1 MSQFGQSSTSRCST
15 KSAFIISSREA
26 HLVVSNWNV
35 SCKQS
40 MVNNNNNTIGDEV
53 RNDAACYLMHVT
65 IRPVYSDAQVP
76 QSCYKKLPRLINGIP
91 LGAGKLTKSQS
102 ENIQW
107 RFIEGTTSFLS
118 VPISKDEAEESRKRL
133 RDNLVQYGRQ
143 VFGDLT
149 VKVNIVLTECIK
161 YDEEIFIND
170 IAYSSDEGLRF
181 TD

>member
-1 MSQFGQSSTSRCST
+1 MMSQFGQSSTSRCST

-40 MVNNNNNTIGDEV
+40 MVNNNTIGDEV

-107 RFIEGTTSFLS
+107 RFIEGIWQQYVCVPS
-118 VPISKDEAEESRKRL
+118 VPTRVHTGPML
-133 RDNLVQYGRQ
+133 RVPPIAPAPCLVGNTPK
-143 VFGDLT
+143 F
-149 VKVNIVLTECIK
+149 
-161 YDEEIFIND
+161 
-170 IAYSSDEGLRF
+170 
-181 TD
+181 